1 MQLVGGMIAALP
13 PHSPAGERWRP
24 VAYHVHRAL
33 GKLPPYEASQVYRGI
48 GCRLDGYQEGRF
60 VQWPAFSSSTADPNV
75 VRQFTGSAGSLFIIR
90 PRRAG
95 RGRMINFLSEFTKA
109 RRAHRHY

>member
-1 MQLVGGMIAALP
+1 M
-13 PHSPAGERWRP
+13 
-24 VAYHVHRAL
+24 AYHVHRAL

-109 RRAHRHY
+109 RRTHRHY